1 MQSIV
6 INPQYSDS
14 QYSIT
19 LLYNWRKKLADF
31 CSPGPAA
38 HLNIAYKLDGGVILS
53 AAASEGMS
61 SSANIQGNAGLVIER
76 VDLIILTTRGKIS
89 GVLLIKII

>member
-1 MQSIV
+1 MQFV

-31 CSPGPAA
+31 CSPAA

-76 VDLIILTTRGKIS
+76 VDLIILTTGGEIS